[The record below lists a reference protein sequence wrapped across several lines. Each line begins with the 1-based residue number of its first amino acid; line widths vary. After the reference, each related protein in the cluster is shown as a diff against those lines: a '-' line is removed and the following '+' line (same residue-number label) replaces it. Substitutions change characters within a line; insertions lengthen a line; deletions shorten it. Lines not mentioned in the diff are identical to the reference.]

1 MEDRANR
8 DEGESTSILIATAR
22 GLFSFSS
29 LTPPTTI
36 ACHIWPQACEAN
48 RAIKA
53 SCGQFNIISLT
64 EISDLFFVCGA

>member
-29 LTPPTTI
+29 LTPPLPLPAIFGPRPARRI
-36 ACHIWPQACEAN
+36 APSKLLVAN
-48 RAIKA
+48 
-53 SCGQFNIISLT
+53 LT
-64 EISDLFFVCGA
+64 SFH